1 MTRHIPGTRSL
12 QVLEAAGRHLNF
24 TRAAAELSLT
34 PAAISHQIK
43 EFETQLGVTL
53 FVRKGRALH
62 LTPGGDILHAAASD
76 ALAALRH
83 AAARARRSQG
93 QTKVRLNVNAST
105 SIAAKWLVPRLD
117 QFLKKE
123 PHADVRLNVS
133 CGIQDFDRN
142 EIDVAIQFGPG
153 TYPGLST
160 ERLFNH
166 VIYPVC
172 SPRLLQGE
180 HPLAAPE
187 DLLRHTLIQQSWSG
201 QGVVWPD
208 WHMWMLAAGIDGFE
222 PKSGLHYTDTHLA
235 IQAAIDGHGIAL
247 GDEALVAD
255 DLEAGRLVRP
265 FALSIG
271 GPPTFAYFAIF
282 PPGMM
287 QNPLA
292 ASFIRWLHAVA
303 ETGGTA

>member
-1 MTRHIPGTRSL
+1 MIRHIPGTRSL

-24 TRAAAELSLT
+24 TRAAVELSLT
-34 PAAISHQIK
+34 PAAVSHQIK

-53 FVRKGRALH
+53 FVRKGRALQ
-62 LTPGGDILHAAASD
+62 LTPAGDILHEAAAE
-76 ALAALRH
+76 ALVTLRH

-93 QTKVRLNVNAST
+93 QATVRLNVNAST

-133 CGIQDFDRN
+133 CGMQDFERN

-153 TYPGLST
+153 LYPGLSA
-160 ERLFNH
+160 ERLFAH

-180 HPLAAPE
+180 FPLAAPR

-208 WHMWMLAAGIDGFE
+208 WHMWMLAAGVDGFE
-222 PKSGLHYTDTHLA
+222 PKPGLHYTDTHLA
-235 IQAAIDGHGIAL
+235 IQAAIDGHGVAL

-255 DLEAGRLVRP
+255 DLAAGRLVRP

-271 GPPTFAYFAIF
+271 GPPNFAYFVIY
-282 PPGMM
+282 PPGIM

-292 ASFIRWLHAVA
+292 ASFIRWLHAEA
-303 ETGGTA
+303 ETGGSV

>member
-1 MTRHIPGTRSL
+1 MIRHIPGTRSL

-24 TRAAAELSLT
+24 SRAAVELNLT
-34 PAAISHQIK
+34 PAAVSHQIK

-53 FVRKGRALH
+53 FVRKGRSLQ
-62 LTPGGDILHAAASD
+62 LTPAGDILHEAAAD
-76 ALAALRH
+76 AVAALRH

-93 QTKVRLNVNAST
+93 QTTVRLNVNAST

-117 QFLKKE
+117 RFLKKE

-133 CGIQDFDRN
+133 CGMQDFDRN

-153 TYPGLST
+153 LYPGLSAQ
-160 ERLFNH
+160 RLFDH

-172 SPRLLQGE
+172 SPKLLQGE
-180 HPLAAPE
+180 RPLAAPE

-208 WHMWMLAAGIDGFE
+208 WRMWMLAAGIDGFE
-222 PKSGLHYTDTHLA
+222 PKPGLHYTDTHLA
-235 IQAAIDGHGIAL
+235 IQAAIDGQGVAL

-255 DLEAGRLVRP
+255 DLAAGRLVRP
-265 FALSIG
+265 FALSIE
-271 GPPTFAYFAIF
+271 GPPNFAYFVVSTHET
-282 PPGMM
+282 M

-292 ASFIRWLHAVA
+292 SSFVSWLHSEA
-303 ETGGTA
+303 GTA